1 MKSGTRR
8 LASRRLSSKG
18 AACPC
23 RRPFMP
29 ASFCFVSLRQRSFCF
44 VGVRYASFV
53 FVLLRYGSFVLV
65 TLRLA
70 YRRLSSRIA
79 SYRAARPVYAGDGGF
94 WACFRG
100 WFHAA
105 LPEIGR
111 LRSKTRMP
119 VRRGRQN
126 RHTAL
131 CNLTLDCS
139 AGWGGIENK
148 YSTFGG
154 FGKGAILW
162 ALTPPAAAP
171 GWHRRRC
178 EWRLHSAA
186 RAPWR
191 CRWGGRRCW
200 SRPG

>member
-29 ASFCFVSLRQRSFCF
+29 APFCFVWVRSCSFCF

-79 SYRAARPVYAGDGGF
+79 PYRAPGPFIAAKGAF

-100 WFHAA
+100 RLHAA
-105 LPEIGR
+105 SPEIRR
-111 LRSKTRMP
+111 LRSKNRMP
-119 VRRGRQN
+119 ARRGCRN
-126 RHTAL
+126 RHTEL

-154 FGKGAILW
+154 FGKSAILP
-162 ALTPPAAAP
+162 ALTPRAAAP
-171 GWHRRRC
+171 GRRRRRC
-178 EWRLHSAA
+178 GWRRQTAA
-186 RAPWR
+186 RVPWR

>member
-18 AACPC
+18 AACF
-23 RRPFMP
+23 RRRSSVP
-29 ASFCFVSLRQRSFCF
+29 ASFCFVSLRSGSFCF

-53 FVLLRYGSFVLV
+53 FVLLRYGSLWFV

-70 YRRLSSRIA
+70 YRRLSLRIA
-79 SYRAARPVYAGDGGF
+79 PYRAARPVYVADGAFG
-94 WACFRG
+94 ACFRG
-100 WFHAA
+100 PFPVG
-105 LPEIGR
+105 LSEIRR